1 MNVKSH
7 SRLFGWK
14 RKVACSSMHKD
25 HALSRQNKRSERSAL
40 YRSDDVAAT
49 GGAGGAEQPFL
60 AAALDVHGDG
70 LFAQR

>member
-1 MNVKSH
+1 
-7 SRLFGWK
+7 
-14 RKVACSSMHKD
+14 MHCHVRTD
-25 HALSRQNKRSERSAL
+25 EVSAL
-40 YRSDDVAAT
+40 YRSDDMAAA

>member
-25 HALSRQNKRSERSAL
+25 HALSRQHTRGEGAL

-49 GGAGGAEQPFL
+49 GRAGGAEQPFL
-60 AAALDVHGDG
+60 AAALDVHRDG